1 MITNLHSGY
10 VMISATRS
18 FVRSLHFI
26 WSNIM
31 ASIKEESSNKVFGG
45 FQKVYSHESKELG
58 CQMKFAVYIPPQA
71 ESGPV
76 PVIYWLSG
84 LTCTEQNFITK
95 AGAQQYASKHGF
107 LVVAPDTSPRDC
119 KIPGEDDSWDFGT
132 GAGFYVDAT
141 EEKWKTNYRMFSYVT
156 KELPALVAANF
167 KVESDKAGIMGHSM
181 GGHGALIC
189 ALKNPGQYKSVSA
202 FAPICNPVNC
212 PWGVKAFSGYLGEG
226 NKDAWKEYDACELA
240 KKYNGP
246 PLEIMVDQ
254 GKADNF
260 LTQGQLLP
268 DNLVGACAEGG
279 VPIIMRMQEGY
290 DHSYYFMAT
299 FMADHF
305 DHHAKFLKA

>member
-1 MITNLHSGY
+1 
-10 VMISATRS
+10 
-18 FVRSLHFI
+18 
-26 WSNIM
+26 M
-31 ASIKEESSNKVFGG
+31 ASIKEKVPT
-45 FQKVYSHESKELG
+45 KSLEASR
-58 CQMKFAVYIPPQA
+58 KF
-71 ESGPV
+71 
-76 PVIYWLSG
+76 
-84 LTCTEQNFITK
+84 THMR
-95 AGAQQYASKHGF
+95 GAQQYASKHGF
-107 LVVAPDTSPRDC
+107 LVVAPDTAQVS
-119 KIPGEDDSWDFGT
+119 IMIGSIVSLLMIS
-132 GAGFYVDAT
+132 VDVVIL
-141 EEKWKTNYRMFSYVT
+141 KWKTNYRLFSYVT
-156 KELPALVAANF
+156 KELPSLVAANF
-167 KVESDKAGIMGHSM
+167 KVESDKAGIMGHRYEAIFEDYVYIM

-226 NKDAWKEYDACELA
+226 NKDAWKDYDACELA

-268 DNLVGACAEGG
+268 DNLVSACAEGG